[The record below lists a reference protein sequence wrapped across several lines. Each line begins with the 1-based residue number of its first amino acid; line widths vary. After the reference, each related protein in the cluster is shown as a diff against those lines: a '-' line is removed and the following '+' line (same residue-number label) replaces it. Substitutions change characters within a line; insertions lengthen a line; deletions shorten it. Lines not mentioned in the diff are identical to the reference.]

1 MLPVDDRSEAPVV
14 VDRPEESR
22 FELLRGDELLGW
34 LEHRPAG
41 ASVILAHT
49 EVLPGHEGEGL
60 GGKLVRG
67 ATEALA
73 ADGKTVIPVC
83 TFAASY
89 IDRHPELQEH
99 LAPGSRRR

>member
-1 MLPVDDRSEAPVV
+1 MSEDPVV
-14 VDRPEESR
+14 VDRPEKSR
-22 FELLRGDELLGW
+22 FELMRGDELLGW

-41 ASVILAHT
+41 ESVILAHT

-67 ATEALA
+67 AMETLA
-73 ADGKTVIPVC
+73 ADGKTVIPIC
-83 TFAASY
+83 AFAAAY
-89 IDRHPELQEH
+89 IDRHPEMQEN